1 MKKYL
6 LSAFAFA
13 LATTATAMR
22 LDVPQTPVTA
32 PVEHV
37 IQTLAPDVE
46 STLASQTRRAPS
58 RIKTPVTKASDL
70 VGSYSWSYKTAEDIA
85 PTADD
90 IATWSTG
97 TKVVRI
103 YDANDDNGTFKIAG
117 MFDGILTAK
126 LDMTSYDYPLIIVD
140 KNLVAAYN
148 QYYGGGYQVRGVCY
162 NPNTGGYFYTQLRA
176 FIYGNEIE
184 WVDNIWM
191 VKYGGQN
198 SSGTSTII
206 GPMVKPGSLMNANTT
221 SNAVMTYHY
230 DDFDFGSAL
239 HVSENSSYVVSI
251 DNFADLAVNP
261 VTIKLSKDKTWK
273 ADKVVLYSNDNG
285 SFVLYGVTGDNVLSQ
300 LTGTGTYTTL
310 TSDTHWTAE
319 DPHTEFWIGDCEPFT
334 ITLLEGRFTYP
345 GQSNPDPALYLI
357 GSFNGWD
364 GNSQV
369 PLTLAGDGTWTI
381 TRDMEAGSEFKFRNE
396 YDQTIGAVSDATVVA
411 TPGQPIIIGVGT
423 GSQNIRIP
431 EADTWTISVDM
442 NAMTV
447 TLTKAAVEINGD
459 LNGDGNVDIE
469 DVNLLINLILEKT
482 TVDQLKGNP
491 DLDGSGTTDV
501 ADVNTL
507 INIIL
512 TN

>member
-6 LSAFAFA
+6 LSALSVCVVLCASA
-13 LATTATAMR
+13 VQR
-22 LDVPQTPVTA
+22 DVPQEAAPA
-32 PVEHV
+32 PVQHQ
-37 IQTLAPDVE
+37 IQDATAAME
-46 STLASQTRRAPS
+46 ASVATASHRAPR

-103 YDANDDNGTFKIAG
+103 YDANDDNNTFKIAG

-126 LDMTSYDYPLIIVD
+126 LDVTTYSYPLIIVD

-176 FIYGNEIE
+176 FIYDDEIE

-191 VKYGGQN
+191 VKYGGQS

-206 GPMVKPGSLMNANTT
+206 GPMVKPGSLMTANTT

-239 HVSENSSYVVSI
+239 HVSEDANYVVSI
-251 DNFADLAVNP
+251 DNFADIAVNP
-261 VTIKLSKDKTWK
+261 VTIKLKKDKTWV
-273 ADKVVLYSNDNG
+273 ADKVILYANDNG
-285 SFVLYGVTGDNVLSQ
+285 TFVLYGVTGDNVLSQ
-300 LTGTGTYTTL
+300 LTGTGTNTTL
-310 TSDTHWTAE
+310 TSSTNWTGE
-319 DPHTEFWIGDCEPFT
+319 DPHTEFWIGNCEPFT

-345 GQSNPDPALYLI
+345 GQSNPDPALYLL
-357 GSFNGWD
+357 GSFNGWSS
-364 GNSQV
+364 NTQE
-369 PLTLAGDGTWTI
+369 PLTLAADGQWTI
-381 TRDMEAGSEFKFRNE
+381 TKEMEAGSEFKFHNE
-396 YDQTIGAVSDATVVA
+396 YDQWIGALADATVVA
-411 TPGQPIIIGVGT
+411 ASGEPIIVSIGAGT
-423 GSQNIRIP
+423 QSIQIP
-431 EADTWTISVDM
+431 ESATWTIAADLNTM
-442 NAMTV
+442 RV
-447 TLTKAAVEINGD
+447 TLTKAAVEVAGD
-459 LNGDGNVDIE
+459 LTGDGNVDIE
-469 DVNLLINLILEKT
+469 DVNALINLILEKT
-482 TVDQLKGNP
+482 TADQIAGNP
-491 DLDGSGTTDV
+491 DLDGSGTTDIG
-501 ADVNTL
+501 DVNAL

-512 TN
+512 RN